1 MLLIYCIGPDSADLL
16 LPMTKYLQSLKIATY
31 SPRQL
36 SSTFS
41 SPVNFPNLRTITVS
55 DYYLTEN
62 YVQLMK
68 FFGWS
73 WVAAAFA
80 DDDIGQSGRYSFAQF
95 SNSGLYF
102 PCFYIIGTQNNAGLS
117 ALSNCINNYTDIKV
131 LLLWGS
137 FSAVANAI
145 TFLYEQTNL
154 TYLTF
159 VINPT
164 AAITINFNALPVPP
178 TFYQGS
184 IFLSENYD
192 EDAGFYDCVGN
203 FINDPKSLDDIAQKA
218 YEKEYKCSIS
228 SDPNLPICNVVV
240 ADRASESCKCDINL
254 YRTLSKPYTVSR
266 SIINVR
272 ILISL

>member
-1 MLLIYCIGPDSADLL
+1 
-16 LPMTKYLQSLKIATY
+16 MTKYLQSLKIATY

-41 SPVNFPNLRTITVS
+41 SSLNFPNLRTITVS

-68 FFGWS
+68 FFGWT

-102 PCFYIIGTQNNAGLS
+102 PCFYIIGTQNNAGLG
-117 ALSNCINNYTDIKV
+117 ALSNCIKNYTDIKV

-137 FSAVANAI
+137 FSAVSNAI
-145 TFLYEQTNL
+145 TFLYEKTDID
-154 TYLTF
+154 YLTF

-164 AAITINFNALPVPP
+164 AAIEINFDILPIPT

-192 EDAGFYDCVGN
+192 EDAGFYDCLQN
-203 FINDPKSLDDIAQKA
+203 FITNPSSLDAIARNS
-218 YEKEYKCSIS
+218 YEAEYDCKITDDPGLPTCSL
-228 SDPNLPICNVVV
+228 LPENRPSTGC
-240 ADRASESCKCDINL
+240 RCDIDF
-254 YRTLSKPYTVSR
+254 YRTVSKPYTVIYTCVR
-266 SIINVR
+266 S
-272 ILISL
+272 S